1 MNGETLE
8 TLLNKSETTV
18 ESNSEPIQHATE
30 LKLDQWS
37 LRQGEDLLQESF
49 KLQQWALTSTEVAD
63 LYGIAFLPNLEF
75 HEISQNQMRRRFMEG
90 LTQNPHFQVLKDNT
104 KLNLIASQIAA
115 IAFCSEFNALK
126 GKVETSL
133 LKLPEPKSF
142 NIECISIASKAAKL
156 ASKEVHDFA
165 EVCEAFGLGVGGP
178 GKPLDTKDLSL
189 LFKQFQSNPLI
200 RRISQL
206 AGCYKQVAKG
216 CHIIPGKGGVDDFS
230 GVVLGCELSRVLPP
244 ELLRIALP
252 ELEMDFLRRFAEGQ
266 LMIRDFESNDPAG
279 LGPVVIVL
287 DESGSMAGHK
297 VEHAKAIALVFAWL
311 ARCQGRWCG
320 LVSFSGGTGHS
331 LLAVPPDTSKT
342 SELLQWASSF
352 IGGGSDQDLPVQEM
366 PAIFEEI
373 NGPEGKTDLVYISDA
388 QLKISAK
395 HAEAFLKWKVSVNAK
410 LTSLVIG
417 AEPGDL
423 SIISD
428 KVHLFE
434 MLSPELVKAE
444 QIYSN

>member
-8 TLLNKSETTV
+8 TLLNKPETTV

-63 LYGIAFLPNLEF
+63 LYGIAFLPLPEF
-75 HEISQNQMRRRFMEG
+75 HAQSQDPIRRQFMEQ
-90 LTQNPHFQVLKDNT
+90 LTESQEFRVLKDGT

-115 IAFCSEFNALK
+115 TAFGCELQALK
-126 GKVETSL
+126 IRLQHPSSITKNGKTGNVPYIASTS
-133 LKLPEPKSF
+133 KAAR
-142 NIECISIASKAAKL
+142 IASK
-156 ASKEVHDFA
+156 EIGDFA

-178 GKPLDTKDLSL
+178 CEPLDTKDLSL

-200 RRISQL
+200 RSISHL

-216 CHIIPGKGGVDDFS
+216 CHTISGNGGLDDFS
-230 GVVLGCELSRVLPP
+230 GFILGCELSRVLPP

-279 LGPVVIVL
+279 LGPIVVVV
-287 DESGSMAGHK
+287 DESGSMQGSK
-297 VEHAKAIALVFAWL
+297 IEHAKAIGLVFAWL

-320 LVSFSGGTGHS
+320 LVSFSGGTGHYVLGLS
-331 LLAVPPDTSKT
+331 PDTSKT

-352 IGGGSDQDLPVQEM
+352 IGGGSDQDLPVSEM

-417 AEPGDL
+417 TEPGDL
-423 SIISD
+423 ATISD